1 MSKIKTSFDMSP
13 IKVSL
18 DKLEE
23 TAPKSGYRAF
33 WSYHSILPSIREV
46 GILQPIIICPAK
58 RIGYYKI
65 LDGHLRYYALR
76 ALKEKYACCIVS
88 LDDERYTFEAQI
100 NHINP
105 IQRAKMIEHAIKQ
118 GASAEKIAKALDV
131 DVKRIIA
138 DMNVTQDIE
147 PKAMELLKSAPVPA
161 ASLKML
167 RKAKPLRQL
176 EIAESMLH
184 SNNFSARHVQGMILS
199 TPPELLR
206 EEVKAPKRFILSESV
221 SNVATER
228 ANMETRIKEVKPKYN
243 NNVYELTTI
252 ISFLRRILENKMLSG
267 YLKKHF
273 EALYDSMK
281 EIAVKTKLE

>member
-1 MSKIKTSFDMSP
+1 MSKIKTSFDMTP

-23 TAPKSGYRAF
+23 TSPKTGYKAY
-33 WSYHSILPSIREV
+33 WSYHSILASIREV

-58 RIGYYKI
+58 RVGYYKI

-88 LDDERYTFEAQI
+88 LDDERYTFEVQI

-105 IQRAKMIEHAIKQ
+105 IQRARMIENAIRQ
-118 GASAEKIAKALDV
+118 GSTAEKIAKTLDV
-131 DVKRIIA
+131 DVKRILA
-138 DMNVTQDIE
+138 DMNVTEDID
-147 PKAMELLKSAPVPA
+147 PKVMDILKSAPVPA
-161 ASLKML
+161 STLKIL

-176 EIAESMLH
+176 EIAESMIH
-184 SNNFSARHVQGMILS
+184 FNNFTARHVQGMILS

-206 EEVKAPKRFILSESV
+206 EEVKPPRRFILTEGV
-221 SNVATER
+221 SNIATER
-228 ANMETRIKEVKPKYN
+228 ANMETRIKEVQPKYN

-252 ISFLRRILENKMLSG
+252 ISFLRRILENVMLSR
-267 YLKKHF
+267 YLEKHF
-273 EALYDSMK
+273 IGLYGAIK
-281 EIAVKTKLE
+281 EIAAKTKLE